1 MRYVIGIGSNIGNKK
16 ENIERA
22 IAAIETLPKTRI
34 VLKSSIYETQPVGYE
49 EQDDFYNICLEVQ
62 SVFNPFEMI
71 GAVLGIE
78 AGFGRVRTIKDGPR
92 IIDIDIIFVEN
103 MVIQSPHL
111 TVPHP
116 QYKNRRFVLEP
127 LCEMY
132 PDGRFMGYIFVGLS
146 EQIENQKVKKLED

>member
-1 MRYVIGIGSNIGNKK
+1 
-16 ENIERA
+16 
-22 IAAIETLPKTRI
+22 
-34 VLKSSIYETQPVGYE
+34 
-49 EQDDFYNICLEVQ
+49 
-62 SVFNPFEMI
+62 MI

-111 TVPHP
+111 TIPHP

-132 PDGRFMGYIFVGLS
+132 PDGRFMGYIFGGLS

>member
-1 MRYVIGIGSNIGNKK
+1 MRYVIGIGSNIGDKK

-49 EQDDFYNICLEVQ
+49 DQDDFYNICLEVQ

-92 IIDIDIIFVEN
+92 II
-103 MVIQSPHL
+103 
-111 TVPHP
+111 VPHP

-132 PDGRFMGYIFVGLS
+132 PDGRFMGYIFGGLS

>member
-1 MRYVIGIGSNIGNKK
+1 MRYVLGVGTNIGDRK

-22 IAAIETLPKTRI
+22 ITAIESLPKTRV
-34 VLKSSIYETQPVGYE
+34 VLKSSIYETQPVGYD
-49 EQDDFYNICLEVQ
+49 EQDNFYNICLEVQ

-103 MVIQSPHL
+103 MVIQSPNL
-111 TVPHP
+111 TIPHP
-116 QYKNRRFVLEP
+116 RYKQRRFVLEP
-127 LCEMY
+127 LMELY
-132 PDGRFMGYIFVGLS
+132 PDGRFMGYRFGGLS
-146 EQIENQKVKKLED
+146 KNIENQDVKKL

>member
-1 MRYVIGIGSNIGNKK
+1 MC
-16 ENIERA
+16 
-22 IAAIETLPKTRI
+22 
-34 VLKSSIYETQPVGYE
+34 LKGSIYETQPVGYE
-49 EQDDFYNICLEVQ
+49 DQDDFYNICLEVQ

-111 TVPHP
+111 TIPHP

-132 PDGRFMGYIFVGLS
+132 PDGRFMGYIFGGLS
-146 EQIENQKVKKLED
+146 EQIENQKLKNLKINI

>member
-1 MRYVIGIGSNIGNKK
+1 MRYVIGIGSNIGDRKK
-16 ENIERA
+16 NIERA

-92 IIDIDIIFVEN
+92 IIDIEIMFLYPLFLLDFIRFIIATTIKHR
-103 MVIQSPHL
+103 IQA
-111 TVPHP
+111 TII
-116 QYKNRRFVLEP
+116 K
-127 LCEMY
+127 Y
-132 PDGRFMGYIFVGLS
+132 PIL
-146 EQIENQKVKKLED
+146 

>member
-1 MRYVIGIGSNIGNKK
+1 MRYVIGIGSNIGDRK

-49 EQDDFYNICLEVQ
+49 DQDDFYNICLEVQ

-103 MVIQSPHL
+103 MVIQ
-111 TVPHP
+111 
-116 QYKNRRFVLEP
+116 
-127 LCEMY
+127 
-132 PDGRFMGYIFVGLS
+132 
-146 EQIENQKVKKLED
+146 